1 MKKLIL
7 LLPILFLIS
16 CQNEKESHSS
26 DPVNINIRL
35 TEDPYQISP
44 YFSPTQISREIYQY
58 IYLQVADYHPETMEV
73 IPVLIENIP
82 IGYETTYQDEVV
94 VAYDIKIRPEAIWSD
109 GKPIL
114 ARDYILA
121 LNMINHPSSKARA
134 WKPYFNFLKGAE
146 LDQEDDKTC
155 TVFYDK
161 DYMLS
166 LESCLNVIPLP
177 HHIYDPNLS
186 IVNLDLK
193 LIKVDG
199 YEPDT
204 VENKIIENINASD
217 KEKLNLVQSGP
228 YILSSFQDDQYY
240 ILDKIPN
247 YWGERISDIPAL
259 QSEVNK
265 MTFKIVPD
273 ELGALTL
280 AKEGKIDIMSFAS
293 GQSFLDLKNDE
304 VFSKEW
310 SFHIPQLMRY
320 YYVSIN
326 NQHPILS
333 DPQVRNAL
341 SRLVDV
347 DDMIETLEKGLGK
360 RLIGPILPSKSYY
373 NDDLPPIAYDV
384 EEANRILDASGWRK
398 KNGDGIRVKQIE
410 GKELPLKL
418 ELIQTGSELGKNVA
432 LLIQE
437 SCTKAGIQIEL
448 ITKKSSLMRKENLTN
463 FNYDLILLVAGL
475 DSGSYDPYRRWH
487 SDNIA
492 NNKGNF
498 VGYSNPVVDKEI
510 SELRLQRNPAERVQ
524 NYLNIQQEIY
534 KDQPII
540 FLYSPLDKIIINKKF
555 KAITTPKRPGYMA
568 NTFQS

>member
-1 MKKLIL
+1 MKKLLL
-7 LLPILFLIS
+7 LLPFLFIIS
-16 CQNEKESHSS
+16 CQNEKETHSTE
-26 DPVNINIRL
+26 PVNISIRL
-35 TEDPYQISP
+35 KGDPYQVNP
-44 YFSPTQISREIYQY
+44 YFSPTSLGREIFQY

-73 IPVLIENIP
+73 VPVLIETIP
-82 IGYETTYQDEVV
+82 VGYETTYQNEIV
-94 VAYDIKIRPEAIWSD
+94 VAYDIKIRPEATWSD

-114 ARDYILA
+114 AKDYILA

-134 WKPYFNFLKGAE
+134 WKPYFNFLKGAA
-146 LDQEDDKTC
+146 LNKDNKKC

-177 HHIYDPNLS
+177 HHIYDPELD

-193 LIKVDG
+193 RIKAEG

-204 VENKIIENINASD
+204 IENKIIEKINASD

-228 YILSSFQDDQYY
+228 YKLSSFQDDQYY
-240 ILDKIPN
+240 ILDRIPD
-247 YWGERISDIPAL
+247 YWGETINDIPAL
-259 QSEVNK
+259 RSEVDK

-293 GQSFLDLKNDE
+293 GQSFIELKDDAA
-304 VFSKEW
+304 FSEEW

-320 YYVSIN
+320 YYVAIN

-341 SRLVDV
+341 SRLIDV

-373 NDDLPPIAYDV
+373 NDDLPPIPYDV
-384 EEANRILDASGWRK
+384 DEANKILDEAGWSK
-398 KNGDGIRVKQIE
+398 KDGDGIRVKQLE
-410 GKELPLKL
+410 GKTLPLKL

-437 SCTKAGIQIEL
+437 SCAKAGIQVDL

-463 FNYDLILLVAGL
+463 FNYDLILLIAGL

-492 NNKGNF
+492 DNKGNF
-498 VGYSNPVVDKEI
+498 VGYSNPIVDKEI
-510 SELRLQRNPAERVQ
+510 SELRLKRNSSDRIQ
-524 NYLNIQQEIY
+524 NYLKMQEEIY